1 MNWLRKL
8 PGYQRTPYGFELRLL
23 RMMPRVLVLGT
34 LLPLLLSGL
43 ARLFYTEGTPAEL
56 ARRIEVFDF
65 GMIGLAVLLWT
76 AAFTVSFGC
85 MVVWIMKG
93 PAYVADGYDVSHSDK
108 PRQD

>member
-43 ARLFYTEGTPAEL
+43 ARLFFTPRA
-56 ARRIEVFDF
+56 
-65 GMIGLAVLLWT
+65 
-76 AAFTVSFGC
+76 
-85 MVVWIMKG
+85 
-93 PAYVADGYDVSHSDK
+93 H
-108 PRQD
+108 RQNLPGASRSLTLP

>member
-23 RMMPRVLVLGT
+23 RLMPRVLVLGS

-43 ARLFYTEGTPAEL
+43 ARLFYTEGSAAEIE
-56 ARRIEVFDF
+56 RHIEVFDF
-65 GMIGLAVLLWT
+65 AMIGLAVLLLT
-76 AAFTVSFGC
+76 AVLTISIGC
-85 MVVWIMKG
+85 VIVWLMKG

-108 PRQD
+108 PKPD